1 MPFSEKEMLEDLH
14 KVRIRKYVYFLG
26 GLGILGLS
34 VALVVLF
41 FARHDWP
48 ALLLAAVGAFWSV
61 ILVYH
66 AYRTHQLDGLISER
80 LGELRSEPPGD
91 GDEDVS
97 GLIEQPEPAAGPDPG
112 YEGTPEGGA
121 PGEP

>member
-14 KVRIRKYVYFLG
+14 KVRVRKYVYFLG

-41 FARHDWP
+41 FVKHDWP

-61 ILVYH
+61 MLLYNAH
-66 AYRTHQLDGLISER
+66 RTRRLDGLISAR
-80 LGELRSEPPGD
+80 LEGRSEGATAMAESGDRAEERPEGDGGPPG
-91 GDEDVS
+91 GV
-97 GLIEQPEPAAGPDPG
+97 
-112 YEGTPEGGA
+112 